1 MSRLDNFS
9 GCGIGAFVNG
19 LDNLSSFQEMIGKK
33 LAVVLWY
40 VHWLEPFPKKE
51 TEIVF
56 ANGSIPLI
64 TWEPWITHPQGTL
77 AAIASGEYDNYVKK
91 FLQEAKEW
99 GKPFF
104 LRFAH
109 EMNGNWYPWDGFH
122 NGGTAAA
129 AEKYKQ
135 AWLYLYNV
143 KQELAVDNALLVW
156 SPNNTDQPNESWNDL
171 AAYYPGDEYVD
182 WIGMD
187 GYNWGYGAWEPFDA
201 VFDGIYQRLVSLTKK
216 PLMIGEFGAA
226 EQGGDKAAW
235 IKQSLVQI
243 KREYPRIKLFCWF
256 NINKERDWRIDSANS
271 SVQAFK
277 QAINNRYFV
286 ENLL

>member
-1 MSRLDNFS
+1 MSRLDNFA

-19 LDNLSSFQEMIGKK
+19 LDNLSNFQKMIGKN

-40 VHWLEPFPKKE
+40 VHWLESFPKDEAAK
-51 TEIVF
+51 VYV
-56 ANGSIPLI
+56 NGSIPLI
-64 TWEPWITHPQGTL
+64 TWEPWVTHAKGTL
-77 AAIASGEYDNYVKK
+77 EAISSGEYQGYVKK
-91 FLQEAKEW
+91 FLQEAKQW

-122 NGGTAAA
+122 NGGNTAS

-135 AWLYLYNV
+135 AWVYLYNL
-143 KQELAVDNALLVW
+143 KKELAVDNALLVW
-156 SPNNTDQPNESWNDL
+156 SPNNTDQPNETWNNIS
-171 AAYYPGDEYVD
+171 AYYPGDEYVD

-187 GYNWGYGAWEPFDA
+187 GYSWGYGAWEPFDS
-201 VFDGIYQRLVSLTKK
+201 VFGTIYQKLVSLTQK

-235 IKQSLVQI
+235 IKQSLAQI
-243 KREYPRIKLFCWF
+243 KQKYPRIKIFCWF
-256 NINKERDWRIDSANS
+256 NINKERDWQIDSTNPSA
-271 SVQAFK
+271 QAFK
-277 QAINNRYFV
+277 QAISDRYFV
-286 ENLL
+286 GSLL